1 MKYLF
6 ILPIIFIFIFSGCFS
21 EEKKVVKKR
30 KQVNYMAEK
39 VNNLKDNK
47 EKLSKVVEND
57 GIVVD
62 GARDERLLDAFG
74 LAVSQVMVEEGVSVP
89 DCISVAK
96 TGYLSEDECKEITDK
111 YTGFYNLTEDGS
123 AEKVDNIFTDGIK
136 GKDVELGESEFFD
149 SSGNPLLDNSLE
161 FDELVVNSDDLDMLK
176 KLKSKIPSGKNA
188 MLETIDGKISFL
200 EDIKEEEQKQE
211 VEKEIIRVI
220 EKEANANSY
229 SANEGSSSNDSGTET
244 EDTSNLYSNA
254 LSRLKIA
261 ISTHETTE
269 RELSRDPENE
279 KLIEQYNAE
288 AVEIS
293 ILEGQVAQYAP

>member
-200 EDIKEEEQKQE
+200 EDIKEEEEKQE